1 MKKSNQR
8 RSELAIFGGKPVRT
22 MKFPAYRPIGEE
34 ERLAVDRVMRSG
46 ILSRYLGVWHEDF
59 YGGPE
64 VQAFEREWAAYFGVR
79 HAIAVNS
86 CTSGLLCAVGALA
99 IGPGDEVIVSPF
111 TMAASATVPLWY
123 GAIPVFADI
132 EPEYFCLDPKSIEAC
147 ITPRTKAIIVVDVFG
162 QPYDADAINAIA
174 KKHNI
179 KVIEDCAQAPG
190 ARYKKS
196 FAGSL
201 ADIGVYSLNY
211 HKHIHT
217 GEGGVIATDDDTLA
231 NKLRLIRN
239 HAEAVVEDKGDTD
252 LVNMVGFNFRL
263 TELQAAIGRE
273 QLKKLSKLLSD
284 RVANC
289 NYLARELSK
298 ISGIRSATVRPNTT
312 HSYYVQPFLYDEKV
326 IGVHRDKF
334 IEAVRAELPATEL
347 RELEGT
353 QISGGFV
360 KPLYLLPLFQKKIA
374 IGKNGFPFTSGSNP
388 STQSYGKGLCPV
400 TERMYEKELFIHE
413 FMRPPVTHKDLEDV
427 VEAFTKVYAHR
438 DELR

>member
-1 MKKSNQR
+1 
-8 RSELAIFGGKPVRT
+8 
-22 MKFPAYRPIGEE
+22 
-34 ERLAVDRVMRSG
+34 
-46 ILSRYLGVWHEDF
+46 
-59 YGGPE
+59 
-64 VQAFEREWAAYFGVR
+64 
-79 HAIAVNS
+79 
-86 CTSGLLCAVGALA
+86 
-99 IGPGDEVIVSPF
+99 
-111 TMAASATVPLWY
+111 
-123 GAIPVFADI
+123 
-132 EPEYFCLDPKSIEAC
+132 
-147 ITPRTKAIIVVDVFG
+147 
-162 QPYDADAINAIA
+162 
-174 KKHNI
+174 
-179 KVIEDCAQAPG
+179 
-190 ARYKKS
+190 
-196 FAGSL
+196 
-201 ADIGVYSLNY
+201 
-211 HKHIHT
+211 
-217 GEGGVIATDDDTLA
+217 
-231 NKLRLIRN
+231 
-239 HAEAVVEDKGDTD
+239 
-252 LVNMVGFNFRL
+252 MVGFNFRL